1 LSESMTQGA
10 PEPYSSTELKAR
22 FFRVLGDPV
31 RMGILE
37 LLLEGE
43 KNVSEI
49 VSRLGMSQ
57 SRVSNHL
64 ACLRW
69 CGLVS
74 VRRKGSFIYYSLAD
88 EQLRELLEIANDRVE
103 HFARSL
109 ASCGKLDEEGV
120 PSY

>member
-1 LSESMTQGA
+1 MSEAITQGA
-10 PEPYSSTELKAR
+10 QEPYSDTELKAR

-49 VSRLGMSQ
+49 VSKLGMSQ

-74 VRRKGSFIYYSLAD
+74 VRRKGSFIYYSIAD
-88 EQLRELLEIANDRVE
+88 EQLRTLLELANDRVD
-103 HFARSL
+103 HFAQSL
-109 ASCGKLDEEGV
+109 ASCGKLNEEGV